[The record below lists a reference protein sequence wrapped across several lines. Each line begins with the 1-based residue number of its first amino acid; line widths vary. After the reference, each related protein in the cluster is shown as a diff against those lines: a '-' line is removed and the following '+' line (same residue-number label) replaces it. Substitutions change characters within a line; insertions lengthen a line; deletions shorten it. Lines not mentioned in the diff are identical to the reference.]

1 MQRHT
6 LKLEDGTLDYL
17 LERKARKTISLK
29 ITAQGLVVS
38 APTLLPL
45 GQLEGAIRGKLSW
58 IGRKLALFTASI
70 EQSHSLKYLGRTLER
85 KVVSGL
91 SQARLVGDT
100 LELLDGDPMAL
111 ERWYRAQAAAYLS
124 AKVEEWAGER
134 FKPARV
140 SITGARGRWGSCSS
154 GGRLNFSWRV
164 MRLAPE
170 LIDYVIVHELCHLEH
185 LNHSKRF
192 WNALEGI
199 MPDFRVRHRAIQA
212 VSMV

>member
-38 APTLLPL
+38 APTLLP
-45 GQLEGAIRGKLSW
+45 QNRLEEVIRGKLGW
-58 IGRKLALFTASI
+58 IGRKLALFTASTRPP
-70 EQSHSLKYLGRTLER
+70 HSLEYLGRALEQ
-85 KVVSGL
+85 KFVSGL
-91 SQARLVGDT
+91 LQARQVGDT
-100 LELLDGDPMAL
+100 LELPQGDLMAL
-111 ERWYRAQAAAYLS
+111 ERWYRAQATAYLPL
-124 AKVEEWAGER
+124 KVKAWAGER

-140 SITGARGRWGSCSS
+140 SITGASGRWGSCSS

-185 LNHSKRF
+185 LNHSRRF

-199 MPDFRVRHRAIQA
+199 MPDFRVRHQAIQA